1 MTAAAVRPHPLRVLI
16 HGPEH
21 DADDAHV
28 AAVLDAV
35 RAQQGEIAVLAGEG
49 EAAGMA
55 ALHWAFQR
63 GVSFGLFDGDWVG
76 PDRPGLVVV
85 FAGAADEGELIRQ
98 AVRGAGS
105 VLLPAASREP
115 TPDPDLEGDEWTE

>member
-1 MTAAAVRPHPLRVLI
+1 MPHPLRILI

-35 RAQQGEIAVLAGEG
+35 RARQGEIAVLAGEG
-49 EAAGMA
+49 EDTMQA
-55 ALHWAFQR
+55 ALHWAFHR
-63 GVSFGLFDGDWVG
+63 GVGFELFHGDWTD

-85 FAGAADEGELIRQ
+85 FAGATGEGELIRR

-105 VLLPAASREP
+105 VLLPAAKRA
-115 TPDPDLEGDEWTE
+115 DEALA